1 MPCDGTCR
9 SRGVCSRRGS
19 WKSSPSSISRSLSIS
34 RNSRGPSGG
43 PRLSSSAGSSG
54 SFRPRASSRPP
65 PRTNGSSHKIL
76 SNAARKSIADFGH
89 KYGAG
94 VPADDGHPSR
104 PPELAPRQG
113 CGSERPS
120 PRAARPPRPTR
131 GRSRGRPSA
140 EGNRTERMGR
150 EDPPRAASSGTLVDI
165 RHVRSRAIPPEVR
178 RNELEA
184 ARPFRHGTHQEAPG
198 NREGDGPVGPP
209 SVPAQRRTRP
219 PRERSLHYRKRGAD
233 APPIRLH
240 EAPAS
245 EAGNRLARPSPE
257 EGWRVA
263 LLPIGDGDPGL
274 LGSPRRLRGAAPGLP

>member
-1 MPCDGTCR
+1 MSHAREHST
-9 SRGVCSRRGS
+9 V
-19 WKSSPSSISRSLSIS
+19 SRSGQAAL
-34 RNSRGPSGG
+34 RRD
-43 PRLSSSAGSSG
+43 R
-54 SFRPRASSRPP
+54 RP
-65 PRTNGSSHKIL
+65 NGSSHKIL
-76 SNAARKSIADFGH
+76 SNAARKPIADFGH
-89 KYGAG
+89 KYGAK

-120 PRAARPPRPTR
+120 PRAARPSRPIP

-150 EDPPRAASSGTLVDI
+150 ADPPRAASSGTMVDI

-219 PRERSLHYRKRGAD
+219 PRERSVHYRKRGAD

-245 EAGNRLARPSPE
+245 EAGNRLARPSD
-257 EGWRVA
+257 RK
-263 LLPIGDGDPGL
+263 
-274 LGSPRRLRGAAPGLP
+274 STRLNSSHSQISYAVFCLKKKKKIE